1 MDYLTPISEE
11 LLEFAAILPE
21 LTLGNS
27 IVKHTKAD
35 FPSFDDVQLAIFN
48 VEESRAAINNNGTA
62 LGGDQIRKELYQLF
76 PGNWNLNIIDLGAIK
91 AGETLEDTYFAVQSL
106 IKELVKNQIIPILL
120 GGSQDLTYAIFKGY
134 EGLEQ
139 LVNMVV
145 LDPKFD
151 LGNPDNTIS
160 STSYLGKIILK
171 QPNNLFNFSNIGYQ
185 TYYNSQEEIDL
196 MYKLYFD
203 AYRVGEIRRDIKL
216 VEPILRDA
224 DIFSIDISAIRY
236 NDAVGNANA
245 VPNGFTGEEACAI
258 MRYAGL
264 SSRLSSVGL
273 FEYNPTLDDANQT
286 AKLAA
291 QMVWYFMEGVNL
303 RIKEH
308 PFVQK
313 EQFKKYTVLLEEQD
327 VIFYK
332 SVKSARWWMELV
344 VPDNKYKKTTLL
356 PCSYNDY
363 SLACNGEVPSRWWKA
378 IRKMI

>member
-1 MDYLTPISEE
+1 MPISEE

-27 IVKHTKAD
+27 IVKHTETD
-35 FPSFDDVQLAIFN
+35 FPRFDDVQLAIFN
-48 VEESRAAINNNGTA
+48 VEESRAAINNNGAA
-62 LGGDQIRKELYQLF
+62 LGGNQIRKELYQLF
-76 PGNWNLNIIDLGAIK
+76 PGNWNLNIIDLGAIQ

-106 IKELVKNQIIPILL
+106 IKELVKNQITPILL
-120 GGSQDLTYAIFKGY
+120 GGSQDLTYAMFKGY

-273 FEYNPTLDDANQT
+273 FEYNPTLDNANQT
-286 AKLAA
+286 AKLSS

-327 VIFYK
+327 VVFYK
-332 SVKSARWWMELV
+332 STKSARWWMELII
-344 VPDNKYKKTTLL
+344 PDNKYKKTTLL